1 MVLSAKSGSVQTN
14 MAHVTDWL
22 PTLLEFGG
30 CRGLDYGG
38 KPLDGISLAS
48 AIFDQSESESYH
60 PREEILHFMNPLG
73 ISDRTDPRESEWKN
87 GPLKG
92 KCFTPTTRAALRWKQ
107 WKLLTGSSTSF
118 HPHFTSILG
127 DHDKNDG
134 WFKPDTSRYF
144 KKKNGRYPAKAYEP
158 LNEEFCGDECDDVIL
173 PRRLPF
179 CFKPS
184 FHSLQS
190 GAKGVLDVFM
200 EEKFN
205 PTVNMSLHPADRLV
219 QGMIIIRIIHAFND
233 LLTSFDRGGH
243 ISGSTLN

>member
-1 MVLSAKSGSVQTN
+1 MG
-14 MAHVTDWL
+14 
-22 PTLLEFGG
+22 
-30 CRGLDYGG
+30 
-38 KPLDGISLAS
+38 
-48 AIFDQSESESYH
+48 
-60 PREEILHFMNPLG
+60 
-73 ISDRTDPRESEWKN
+73 
-87 GPLKG
+87 
-92 KCFTPTTRAALRWKQ
+92 RWKQ
-107 WKLLTGSSTSF
+107 WKLLT
-118 HPHFTSILG
+118 G

-200 EEKFN
+200 DEKIN

-219 QGMIIIRIIHAFND
+219 QLYNIEDDPNE
-233 LLTSFDRGGH
+233 TTE
-243 ISGSTLN
+243 ISDEYPLIVHQMLAKLADYYDKQTKPFYPKEDPGADPVLH